1 MNRALAALSL
11 GTFALGIAEFV
22 IMGILVNIAGSLGIS
37 IDAAGHLISAYA
49 SGVCA
54 GAIGLLFVRR
64 MPLHRIMILLAAV
77 IGFGNL
83 LATLAPGYH
92 TLLAARFIS
101 GLPHGAYF
109 GVGAIVARRLARPG
123 RETQAVA
130 LMIAGMTVANL
141 VGVPLGTMLANL
153 LSWRLAFLAAALSG
167 IATFVLL
174 RLWLPRMEPLPD
186 TGLRGQFRFLR
197 TLPPW
202 LIFGAIFIGQTGI
215 YCWYSYIDPLLTS
228 VTGFRASDLSWLM
241 LVSGLGMF
249 AGNLW
254 AGRLSLRYKPSL
266 IASLMLAAAAALLL
280 AIYFCAASPLLMV
293 PLMFACTVA
302 MFGSGGPLQSS
313 IVIYARGGEMLGAAL
328 IQIAYNAGNAIAAW
342 IGGLV
347 IRAGYGYEAPCLAG
361 IPLAATGAVLVF
373 ILYLKRERNAPQIA
387 QVTVQLKHKP

>member
-37 IDAAGHLISAYA
+37 IAAAGHLISAYA

-302 MFGSGGPLQSS
+302 MFGSGAPLQSS

>member
-54 GAIGLLFVRR
+54 GAIGLLFIRR

-293 PLMFACTVA
+293 PLMFGCTVA

-373 ILYLKRERNAPQIA
+373 VLYLKRERNAPQIA